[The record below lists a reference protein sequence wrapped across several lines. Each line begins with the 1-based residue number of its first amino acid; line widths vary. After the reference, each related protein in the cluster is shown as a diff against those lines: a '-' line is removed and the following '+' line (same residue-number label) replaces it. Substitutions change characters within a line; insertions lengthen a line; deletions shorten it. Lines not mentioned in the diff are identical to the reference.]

1 MSIFSAI
8 IGGAANAV
16 KTVVSNVAKTVSAQ
30 SQSSSSGSSSSSSSY
45 SPPAYTPPTY
55 NPPTYSNSY
64 SSSNHSYTTQKSYA
78 ASGSGGAS
86 NTSKGSSSSN
96 EPQTNSPMFTR
107 QDAREYLDEVEFIT
121 KTQEAQTQDEIESE
135 QQQQE
140 VLSKALEST
149 VNAAKEMV
157 DKILHPDNK
166 GDKEAENT
174 EAEESE
180 DIEQKQKAEAQQA
193 KEEKEEKEEKQIKS
207 ELETVSSAL
216 NDSLDDI
223 TRNDGNG
230 KIDAD
235 FSQGSIGDCQF
246 LAIVYSLAQ
255 SDRGKQA
262 LDEAIQVQKD
272 SEGNVVG
279 YNIYFAGLNETYT
292 VTREEVDEATEQTDV
307 KRTVTTDSDG
317 NIIETIEEAPKDR
330 IYSRGD
336 DDMTALELAFE
347 KACINSTNPEFRTY
361 VDISHTIVT
370 IDENGNVIYSDNKR
384 EPEENGQIDYLK
396 GVDDNA
402 VLYAFGLEGNI
413 AKEYEYGAIKDD
425 FMARSFMDTKDGQEF
440 IAGTDG
446 VTLTDTDGNEIEFDS
461 FERAKLVEMTD
472 DTFTIEQ
479 KSGFFGKKEEVEIE
493 IQEAISEIYDW
504 TGDIITPD
512 REKFD
517 KKLDDI
523 QNENIGG
530 IVLEGLTPY
539 NNTESSTFYMT
550 NSDGEQVEIF
560 RAHAYALKEV
570 NGDIITLVNPHDTS
584 TDIKITRDEL
594 YNLSCFRIRY
604 PKEYEI

>member
-193 KEEKEEKEEKQIKS
+193 KEEKEEKEAEVAKEKAEEKINK
-207 ELETVSSAL
+207 AL
-216 NDSLDDI
+216 GDVEDDI
-223 TRNDGNG
+223 ENSLRDVERFKGNG
-230 KIDAD
+230 EIDENTN
-235 FSQGSIGDCQF
+235 QGSIGDCMFIADIYGYLQSTEHANEIND
-246 LAIVYSLAQ
+246 AIDIV
-255 SDRGKQA
+255 K
-262 LDEAIQVQKD
+262 DEA
-272 SEGNVVG
+272 GNVLQ
-279 YNIYFAGLNETYT
+279 YNVYFKGLNELYT
-292 VTREEVDEATEQTDV
+292 ITQDEVDEAATKYKEIVNIQRSGNQT
-307 KRTVTTDSDG
+307 
-317 NIIETIEEAPKDR
+317 IETTEYER
-330 IYSRGD
+330 NERLYSRGD

-347 KACINSTNPEFRTY
+347 KACKNSTNPEFKKLADSTNEVLSVDPTSGEIIYEQRTPEL
-361 VDISHTIVT
+361 DGT
-370 IDENGNVIYSDNKR
+370 IDYMNGVNENAI
-384 EPEENGQIDYLK
+384 
-396 GVDDNA
+396 A
-402 VLYAFGLEGNI
+402 YAFGFDTLMPQKNDYGELIQYFKTNQIVTDLEGEQYLNLNS
-413 AKEYEYGAIKDD
+413 DV
-425 FMARSFMDTKDGQEF
+425 TVQ
-440 IAGTDG
+440 TD
-446 VTLTDTDGNEIEFDS
+446 NN
-461 FERAKLVEMTD
+461 K
-472 DTFTIEQ
+472 
-479 KSGFFGKKEEVEIE
+479 EVELESGEKYKVVSQSEDEVVVEKDRFLFGSDE
-493 IQEAISEIYDW
+493 ITVSI
-504 TGDIITPD
+504 GDIIKNEWYDTASID
-512 REKFD
+512 KIFD
-517 KKLDDI
+517 DYQKNKNSSLV
-523 QNENIGG
+523 IGG
-530 IVLEGLTPY
+530 FIDNDMGSREINLTNI
-539 NNTESSTFYMT
+539 NNEPISLFKH
-550 NSDGEQVEIF
+550 
-560 RAHAYALKEV
+560 HAYTVVDV
-570 NGDIITLVNPHDTS
+570 NGDIITLKNPHDTS
-584 TDIKITRDEL
+584 KDIQVTRESLYKFGFEL
-594 YNLSCFRIRY
+594 RY
-604 PKEYEI
+604 ADD